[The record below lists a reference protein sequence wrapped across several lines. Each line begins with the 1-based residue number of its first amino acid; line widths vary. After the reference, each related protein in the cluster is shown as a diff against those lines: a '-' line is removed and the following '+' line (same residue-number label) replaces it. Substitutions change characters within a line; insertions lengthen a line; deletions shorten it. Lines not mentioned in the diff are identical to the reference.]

1 MKWRKNQ
8 KPPGENTDLLSIFFA
23 SFFCSASLKRRFL
36 RPRALLPNHDL
47 SPLSHQLLQPGWLY
61 ASLGEVFNPPSSS
74 WPPQKL
80 HCTPPWPTFRSMP
93 LLGFVILQLLPSY
106 PSTNLRAAFTSIR
119 PETSRVQCDIEEQL
133 CLPCK
138 VRREVRAQRD
148 ADWKK
153 LKGISCFYK
162 GTFVRN
168 GSRVSSWIA
177 LFFSVTP
184 FLQILQ
190 WRVLPVLGATL
201 LTL

>member
-1 MKWRKNQ
+1 
-8 KPPGENTDLLSIFFA
+8 
-23 SFFCSASLKRRFL
+23 
-36 RPRALLPNHDL
+36 
-47 SPLSHQLLQPGWLY
+47 
-61 ASLGEVFNPPSSS
+61 
-74 WPPQKL
+74 
-80 HCTPPWPTFRSMP
+80 MP

-106 PSTNLRAAFTSIR
+106 PSTNLRVAFTSIR
-119 PETSRVQCDIEEQL
+119 PETSHVQCDIEEQP

-168 GSRVSSWIA
+168 GSRASSWFA

-190 WRVLPVLGATL
+190 WRVLHVLGATL
-201 LTL
+201 LTLYFSPSSKCVRGRLNLKSPMICSSGSFLLKITLHFF